1 MMDRADE
8 YILGLIKDALAAS
21 NNARVSALL
30 ETAKRIAIFRQDFEN
45 LWWISLEF
53 CNCNKTEFQKID
65 NQMKPKFPYE
75 QYKKLSMLYS
85 NLWMDERS
93 LSQIYQNGKMVAC
106 SDQICPDGIYEL
118 ESRLESTQRS
128 TCSLINTQG
137 MHPLDVYYAEH
148 DNVKARMFLN
158 ASYTQFEAIILKIRR
173 RVVDYLVDS
182 ERQVVYGNT
191 MSNYYDENRRWVQLK
206 LDTYNPSFNE
216 YFTSIENHIKTGN
229 QVDLQEA
236 LLDIRRILLSF
247 ADIVCKAN
255 TEEVLCSD
263 GRKRKLTKDKYM
275 NRISYALFDKNG
287 KHAFTE
293 MLNQNLDDL
302 SARISRVNDLAC
314 KGVHDDISPMEAK
327 QCVIQMYML
336 LGDLIRILL

>member
-1 MMDRADE
+1 MDRADE
-8 YILGLIKDALAAS
+8 YILSLINNALAAS
-21 NNARVSALL
+21 KKAQVSALL
-30 ETAKRIAIFRQDFEN
+30 ETAKRIAMFRQDFEN

-65 NQMKPKFPYE
+65 NQMKHKFPYE
-75 QYKKLSMLYS
+75 QYKELSMLYS

-93 LSQIYQNGKMVAC
+93 LSQRYQNGKMVAC
-106 SDQICPDGIYEL
+106 TDQICPDGIYEL
-118 ESRLESTQRS
+118 ESRLESIQRS
-128 TCSLINTQG
+128 TYNLINTQG

-148 DNVKARMFLN
+148 DNAKARMFLN

-173 RVVDYLVDS
+173 RVVDYIADS
-182 ERQVVYGNT
+182 ERQIIYGNT

-206 LDTYNPSFNE
+206 LDTYNPSFKE
-216 YFTSIENHIKTGN
+216 YFSSIENHIKTGN

-247 ADIVCKAN
+247 ADIVCKTN
-255 TEEVLCSD
+255 EEEVICSD

>member
-1 MMDRADE
+1 MDRADE
-8 YILGLIKDALAAS
+8 YILNLINNALAAS
-21 NNARVSALL
+21 NKAQVSALL
-30 ETAKRIAIFRQDFEN
+30 ETAKRIAMFRQDFEN

-65 NQMKPKFPYE
+65 NQMKHKFPYE
-75 QYKKLSMLYS
+75 QYKELSMLYS

-93 LSQIYQNGKMVAC
+93 LSQRYQNGKMVAC
-106 SDQICPDGIYEL
+106 TDQICPDGIYEL
-118 ESRLESTQRS
+118 ESRLESIQRS
-128 TCSLINTQG
+128 TYNLINTQG

-148 DNVKARMFLN
+148 DNAKARMFLN

-173 RVVDYLVDS
+173 RVVDYIADS
-182 ERQVVYGNT
+182 ERQIIYGNT

-206 LDTYNPSFNE
+206 LDTYNPSFKE
-216 YFTSIENHIKTGN
+216 YFSSIENHIKTGN

-255 TEEVLCSD
+255 EEEVICSD

>member
-1 MMDRADE
+1 MDRADE
-8 YILGLIKDALAAS
+8 YILSLINNALAAS
-21 NNARVSALL
+21 KKAQVSALL
-30 ETAKRIAIFRQDFEN
+30 ETAKRIAMFRQDFEN

-65 NQMKPKFPYE
+65 NQMKHKFPYE
-75 QYKKLSMLYS
+75 QYKELSMLYS

-93 LSQIYQNGKMVAC
+93 LSQRYQNGKMVAC
-106 SDQICPDGIYEL
+106 TDQICPDGIYEL
-118 ESRLESTQRS
+118 ESRLESIQRS
-128 TCSLINTQG
+128 TYNLINTQG

-148 DNVKARMFLN
+148 DNAKARMFLN
-158 ASYTQFEAIILKIRR
+158 ATYTQFEAIILKIRR
-173 RVVDYLVDS
+173 RVVDYIADS
-182 ERQVVYGNT
+182 ERQVIYGNT

-206 LDTYNPSFNE
+206 LDTYNPSFKE
-216 YFTSIENHIKTGN
+216 YFSSIENHIKTGN

-255 TEEVLCSD
+255 EEEVICSD

>member
-1 MMDRADE
+1 MDRSDE
-8 YILGLIKDALAAS
+8 YIIGLIKDALTTS
-21 NNARVSALL
+21 NNVRVSALL
-30 ETAKRIAIFRQDFEN
+30 ETAKRIAMFRQDFEN
-45 LWWISLEF
+45 LWWIALEF

-65 NQMKPKFPYE
+65 SQMKHKFPYE
-75 QYKKLSMLYS
+75 QYKELSILYR
-85 NLWMDERS
+85 NLWLDERS
-93 LSQIYQNGKMVAC
+93 LSQMYQNGKMVTCA
-106 SDQICPDGIYEL
+106 DQICPDGIYEL
-118 ESRLESTQRS
+118 ESRLESIQRS
-128 TCSLINTQG
+128 TYGLINTQG

-148 DNVKARMFLN
+148 DNAKARMFLN

-173 RVVDYLVDS
+173 RVVDYIAYC
-182 ERQVVYGNT
+182 ERQVIYGNT

-206 LDTYNPSFNE
+206 LDTYNQSFNE

-255 TEEVLCSD
+255 NEEVLCSD
-263 GRKRKLTKDKYM
+263 GRKRKLTQDKYM

-293 MLNQNLDDL
+293 ILNQNLDDL